1 MTGTG
6 TNIDKVSKLF
16 DVLDK
21 HIKEENCQYIPN
33 ELLKEYEKNNE
44 YLYWQQLSLL
54 KISVQNRN
62 SSNIRFTEPDS
73 LVS

>member
-44 YLYWQQLSLL
+44 YLY
-54 KISVQNRN
+54 
-62 SSNIRFTEPDS
+62 
-73 LVS
+73 

>member
-1 MTGTG
+1 MPLFTVLAFINFIAHYCNMTGTG

-44 YLYWQQLSLL
+44 YLY
-54 KISVQNRN
+54 
-62 SSNIRFTEPDS
+62 
-73 LVS
+73 